1 MTATQEIK
9 KAKKEQIHRLSLDLV
24 KLMSLNHNE
33 VSKVLKCKTGTA
45 IKKTLDKQD
54 RFFTEIDL
62 ITLLDY
68 SSEKSR
74 LLMLKQ
80 REIKNFIIDNQ

>member
-9 KAKKEQIHRLSLDLV
+9 KAKKEQIHKLSLDLV
-24 KLMSLNHNE
+24 KLMSLNHTE
-33 VSKVLKCKTGTA
+33 VSKVLNCKTGTA
-45 IKKTLDKQD
+45 IKKTLDKQE
-54 RFFTEIDL
+54 RYFTEIDL
-62 ITLLDY
+62 ITLLGY

-80 REIKNFIIDNQ
+80 REIKNFIIGNQ